1 MGKRI
6 IATIISC
13 ITVFMMFGCGGGEKY
28 PPDMGF
34 KITDITKKTEIP
46 EKLAWDKYIVDEY
59 TWEGKAD
66 RELYDE
72 IGRAHV

>member
-34 KITDITKKTEIP
+34 KITDIQRKR
-46 EKLAWDKYIVDEY
+46 KYRKNSHGIS
-59 TWEGKAD
+59 
-66 RELYDE
+66 
-72 IGRAHV
+72 IS